1 MATGIRAFYV
11 YIALLCYGSRA
22 VNPDL
27 DPAFQVDPDTD
38 PDTIWS
44 QGFDDPKTE
53 EKVQKICYLFLS
65 TLQFTDV
72 LASGEAFSPLKTT
85 SIQHFK
91 NESSYRTFFYVC
103 GSFLELLDPN
113 SDCESG
119 YGSRNPIEFR
129 IWIRFHSTVR
139 IYSHPFYL

>member
-44 QGFDDPKTE
+44 QGFDDPKL
-53 EKVQKICYLFLS
+53 KKKYSKIFIYFY
-65 TLQFTDV
+65 
-72 LASGEAFSPLKTT
+72 
-85 SIQHFK
+85 QHC
-91 NESSYRTFFYVC
+91 N
-103 GSFLELLDPN
+103 LLM
-113 SDCESG
+113 S
-119 YGSRNPIEFR
+119 
-129 IWIRFHSTVR
+129 
-139 IYSHPFYL
+139 